1 MQEYTFAEYTYA
13 GVYFCG
19 VYFNMQLPKSVIVAR
34 RV

>member
-1 MQEYTFAEYTYA
+1 MQEYTFAEYNYA
-13 GVYFCG
+13 GVHFCG